1 MSERELKLALPG
13 RFSLPALTLGEE
25 PLGIVLLPDLNLRA
39 TYYDTPDLRLARH
52 GVTLRYRT
60 GEDGGPMWTLKLP
73 IRNEGSTTERNE
85 WHLDGPGREPPAR
98 ARALVTAYARR
109 APLGAVATLRIRRRR
124 MHLINPQADVP
135 VAEVDVDEVSV
146 VEGRRVVSRFR
157 ELEVEDLRG
166 DLDLATLAEQL
177 TEAGAT
183 GAEPIPKVVRALGSR
198 ATAPPDAHLASIPDH
213 PTMADAL
220 RAALADAI
228 ERLVKNDPLARMGE
242 AEGIHQV
249 RVAIRRLRS
258 DLRTLADAVDPGWRA
273 TVEPQLQ
280 AIGHSL
286 AEARDLDVLI
296 DSLRAT
302 GDLAVSLRAF
312 FAEMDARRRAAQTRL
327 QGAMEAPEYA
337 ALLDVL
343 VAGVSSPPIGPAANE
358 SADSVLPELAL
369 EAWDRFRKRAKDLAP
384 GQPDDEFHRA
394 RIAAKRARYAAE
406 LAGRVLPDRRDD
418 AQRFADRLAQ
428 AQDQLGL
435 GQDAAFAEVAIRSTM
450 RGRGVAY
457 AFEAGRLVERQR
469 ARSAA
474 ARAEFLDSWPELKKR
489 RWRKWAS

>member
-13 RFSLPALTLGEE
+13 RFALPALTLGEE
-25 PLGIVLLPDLNLRA
+25 PLDIVLLPDLNLRA

-73 IRNEGSTTERNE
+73 IRNEGSMTERNE
-85 WHLDGPGREPPAR
+85 WHLDGPGREPPPR
-98 ARALVTAYARR
+98 ARSLVTAYARR

-124 MHLINPQADVP
+124 MHLVNPQADVP

-146 VEGRRVVSRFR
+146 IEGRRVVSRFR

-166 DLDLATLAEQL
+166 DLDLAALGDQL

-198 ATAPPDAHLASIPDH
+198 ATAPPDAHIGSLPDE

-220 RAALADAI
+220 RVALADAI
-228 ERLVKNDPLARMGE
+228 ERLVRNDPLARMGDG
-242 AEGIHQV
+242 EGIHQV

-280 AIGHSL
+280 AIGHAL

-302 GDLAVSLRAF
+302 GDLAVSLRPF
-312 FAEMDARRRAAQTRL
+312 FAEMDVRRRTAQTSL
-327 QGAMEAPEYA
+327 QSAMEAPEYA

-343 VAGVSSPPIGPAANE
+343 VAGVGTPPVGPAATAP
-358 SADSVLPELAL
+358 ADAVLPDLAMQ
-369 EAWDRFRKRAKDLAP
+369 AWDRFRRRARDLAP
-384 GQPDDEFHRA
+384 EQPDDEFHRA
-394 RIAAKRARYAAE
+394 RISAKRARYAAE
-406 LAGRVLPDRRDD
+406 LAGRVLPDRHEG
-418 AQRFADRLAQ
+418 AQRFADRLAL

-435 GQDAAFAEVAIRSTM
+435 SQDAAFAEAAIRSTM

-469 ARSAA
+469 KRSAE
-474 ARAEFLDSWPELKKR
+474 ARMAFLDGWPQLKRR

>member
-1 MSERELKLALPG
+1 MRSGAIARDFRSSSQTFDWLKLYW
-13 RFSLPALTLGEE
+13 F
-25 PLGIVLLPDLNLRA
+25 
-39 TYYDTPDLRLARH
+39 
-52 GVTLRYRT
+52 
-60 GEDGGPMWTLKLP
+60 
-73 IRNEGSTTERNE
+73 
-85 WHLDGPGREPPAR
+85 
-98 ARALVTAYARR
+98 
-109 APLGAVATLRIRRRR
+109 
-124 MHLINPQADVP
+124 
-135 VAEVDVDEVSV
+135 
-146 VEGRRVVSRFR
+146 
-157 ELEVEDLRG
+157 
-166 DLDLATLAEQL
+166 DLATLAEQL

-198 ATAPPDAHLASIPDH
+198 ATAPPDAHLASIPDD

-220 RAALADAI
+220 RVALADAI

-296 DSLRAT
+296 DSLRTT

-312 FAEMDARRRAAQTRL
+312 FAEMDARRRAAQMRL
-327 QGAMEAPEYA
+327 QAAMEAPEYA

-343 VAGVSSPPIGPAANE
+343 VAGVSSPPIGPAAND
-358 SADSVLPELAL
+358 SADSVLPELAM

-384 GQPDDEFHRA
+384 GHPDDEFHRA
-394 RIAAKRARYAAE
+394 RISAKRARYAAE

-418 AQRFADRLAQ
+418 AQRFADRLAE